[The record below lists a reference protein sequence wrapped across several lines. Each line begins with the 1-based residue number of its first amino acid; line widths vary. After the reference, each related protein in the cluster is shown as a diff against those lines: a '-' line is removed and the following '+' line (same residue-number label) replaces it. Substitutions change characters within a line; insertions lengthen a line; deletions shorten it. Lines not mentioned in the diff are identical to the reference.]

1 MMKELYDTPIRVTEI
16 QPGMV
21 ETCKSSSLSLP
32 CILSKIKTGNGDGSS
47 GYPSMKAN
55 SPSNEVIST
64 AFSITRFRGDEQ
76 AAKKVYEGF
85 QPLTAEDV
93 AEYIV
98 WAASRKDHM

>member
-21 ETCKSSSLSLP
+21 ETCESSSLFLP
-32 CILSKIKTGNGDGSS
+32 CSLSKIENVNGNESL
-47 GYPSMKAN
+47 GYASMKAN
-55 SPSNEVIST
+55 SLSNDVTWT

-93 AEYIV
+93 AEDIV

>member
-21 ETCKSSSLSLP
+21 ETCESSSLFLLCSL
-32 CILSKIKTGNGDGSS
+32 LKTGNGNGSL
-47 GYPSMKAN
+47 GYTSMNAN
-55 SPSNEVIST
+55 SPSNDVTST

-93 AEYIV
+93 AEDIV

>member
-1 MMKELYDTPIRVTEI
+1 MTDSCL
-16 QPGMV
+16 QQLG
-21 ETCKSSSLSLP
+21 SL
-32 CILSKIKTGNGDGSS
+32 
-47 GYPSMKAN
+47 
-55 SPSNEVIST
+55 

-93 AEYIV
+93 AEDIV

>member
-1 MMKELYDTPIRVTEI
+1 MSPER
-16 QPGMV
+16 GGN
-21 ETCKSSSLSLP
+21 SLSS
-32 CILSKIKTGNGDGSS
+32 IDFKHKTTDSSFLQYRFGSL
-47 GYPSMKAN
+47 
-55 SPSNEVIST
+55 

-93 AEYIV
+93 AEDIV

>member
-21 ETCKSSSLSLP
+21 ETCESSSISLP
-32 CILSKIKTGNGDGSS
+32 YPLSKIETGNEDGSS
-47 GYPSMKAN
+47 GFASMKAN
-55 SPSNEVIST
+55 SLSNDATWT

-93 AEYIV
+93 AEDIV

>member
-21 ETCKSSSLSLP
+21 ETCESSNLFLP
-32 CILSKIKTGNGDGSS
+32 CSLLKIKTGNRDGSS
-47 GYPSMKAN
+47 GYVSMKAN
-55 SPSNEVIST
+55 SPSNEVTST

-93 AEYIV
+93 AEDIV